1 MNRFNSQ
8 AAGFKRQRGI
18 GLVEVMIA
26 MTLGIIVTG
35 AVVQIYLSTK
45 RQNDM
50 QGGLSG
56 RQEVSRYATQLIQ
69 RDVQMA
75 GFRGCLR
82 DLGTVVNTLNSP
94 DDFLND
100 YARHIE
106 GFDNVTGGDL
116 PGEITADGNNVVA
129 DTDVLVIRT
138 VDDPNLQ
145 LTANMA
151 TSSSDPVALPGANSR
166 APAINDIMLITNCGG
181 SAIFQV
187 TGFDDGTG
195 TIAHAVGAGAP
206 GNGGAS
212 LVRRYT
218 AGAQLFTM
226 RTTTYYIRREDGI
239 SGLWRRVGDGDPQQ
253 LAEGVENMQVLYGV
267 DSDGSGDQVPDDY
280 VTADAVQAAE
290 VAGTAGRW
298 ADVVSVQVAL
308 LVSSVRENVADA
320 DPRTFVL
327 LTEAAVGPFTDG
339 RLRQV
344 VSFTVA
350 VRNRLS

>member
-1 MNRFNSQ
+1 MNRSILQ
-8 AAGFKRQRGI
+8 AFTGLKRQRGI

-82 DLGTVVNTLNSP
+82 DLGTVVNTLNDP

-106 GFDNVTGGDL
+106 GFDNVTAGDL
-116 PGEITADGNNVVA
+116 PDEITADGNDVVA

-145 LTANMA
+145 LTANML
-151 TSSSDPVALPGANSR
+151 TNTSDPVALPGAGSR
-166 APAINDIMLITNCGG
+166 APAINDVMLVTDCGG

-187 TGFDDGTG
+187 TDFDAGTG
-195 TIAHAVGAGAP
+195 TITHAVGGGTP
-206 GNGGAS
+206 GNGDAS
-212 LVRRYT
+212 LVRRYN

-226 RTTTYYIRREDGI
+226 RTTSYYIRLDGNNI
-239 SGLWRRVGDGDPQQ
+239 PGLWRRIGGGTPQQ
-253 LAEGVENMQVLYGV
+253 LAEGVENMQVLYGEDTV
-267 DSDGSGDQVPDDY
+267 GGDGAPDVY
-280 VTADAVQAAE
+280 RTADAVGNWE
-290 VAGTAGRW
+290 N
-298 ADVVSVQVAL
+298 VVSVQVAL

-320 DPRTFVL
+320 DARSFVL
-327 LTEAAVGPFTDG
+327 LNEDAVGPFGDG

-344 VSFTVA
+344 VNFTVA